1 MSLSPDGT
9 IFVLF
14 PMRMLRFMFL
24 KKETLFVTIYLVL
37 ISEKQMA
44 KDQLQIP
51 CRNRKYRV
59 SWLS

>member
-24 KKETLFVTIYLVL
+24 KKETLLVTIYLVL